1 MVYGTIVLHAK
12 FVINVLCA
20 MVAAVGLSMLFPAGY
35 SLFADDGLLA
45 AFLLPAVLAAV
56 GGTGSFFLT
65 RERAPYVSIRDVFL
79 MVVLGW
85 IAVALVGSAPF
96 VLSGTT
102 GYVEA
107 LFDSMAGFTTT
118 GASTLSPEEI
128 PPSLLLWRSM
138 SQWIGGIGIVLLF
151 VAVAPL
157 AGFGAS
163 NLFSAEM
170 ANPIPERMTPRI
182 GQTAK
187 ILSYVYLGLTL
198 GGIAALMVA
207 GMGAFDA
214 VNHSFA
220 TVATGGYSTSSDSIA
235 AFDSWG
241 VELAVVVGMIL
252 SGTNFTLY
260 FYASQGR
267 GRQVFRNREL
277 RTYLGVIAGG
287 TVFLTGSLY
296 AFEYHDSLLFAFRE
310 ALFQSASL
318 TTGTAF
324 TTADWDTRDPLSQA
338 FLMLAMAMG
347 GCAGSTS
354 GGIKMVR
361 IFLLVSHALQ
371 DLLRMV
377 HPRAVLPLR
386 SGEQIIP
393 ERLRVAVLG
402 FFFVY
407 VASLAVGTMLMT
419 LHQVPIGAAFGSI
432 FACLNITGIA
442 LGPVGDPE
450 FYASLPPTAKL
461 LLSLYML
468 LGRLEIFSVLVL
480 LSPAFWRR

>member
-1 MVYGTIVLHAK
+1 MHAK

-198 GGIAALMVA
+198 GGIA
-207 GMGAFDA
+207 
-214 VNHSFA
+214 
-220 TVATGGYSTSSDSIA
+220 
-235 AFDSWG
+235 
-241 VELAVVVGMIL
+241 
-252 SGTNFTLY
+252 
-260 FYASQGR
+260 
-267 GRQVFRNREL
+267 
-277 RTYLGVIAGG
+277 
-287 TVFLTGSLY
+287 
-296 AFEYHDSLLFAFRE
+296 
-310 ALFQSASL
+310 
-318 TTGTAF
+318 
-324 TTADWDTRDPLSQA
+324 
-338 FLMLAMAMG
+338 
-347 GCAGSTS
+347 
-354 GGIKMVR
+354 
-361 IFLLVSHALQ
+361 
-371 DLLRMV
+371 
-377 HPRAVLPLR
+377 
-386 SGEQIIP
+386 
-393 ERLRVAVLG
+393 
-402 FFFVY
+402 
-407 VASLAVGTMLMT
+407 
-419 LHQVPIGAAFGSI
+419 
-432 FACLNITGIA
+432 
-442 LGPVGDPE
+442 
-450 FYASLPPTAKL
+450 
-461 LLSLYML
+461 
-468 LGRLEIFSVLVL
+468 
-480 LSPAFWRR
+480 